1 MKLSIFTT
9 VTDPERRGDN
19 WRDAFSCYREL
30 ADEVILMN
38 GSQTE
43 GIITGITY
51 NQFKTVDY
59 KWPEEFKWPFIGQQF
74 TRGFKAAT
82 GDWVIHADLDFV
94 FYEKDFAKIRQALKD
109 YPNSPA
115 VSFYKWQFILPD
127 RYNLK
132 SRLMLAVNKKKF
144 GDRLSFTG
152 GGDMCQPQ
160 LDGVDININEMP
172 QAGVPFYNYEK
183 LTKTEA
189 QIRDDVERMDRAY
202 KAHYGTWLYSNEG
215 KEAYEGWF
223 RMVQGRFNKPSKH
236 IPLSDHPKY
245 VQETIKNLKP
255 EQFGYSGFGKLGV
268 NDYA

>member
-9 VTDPERRGDN
+9 ASNPHKRGDN
-19 WRDAFSCYREL
+19 FEDAIECYSEL
-30 ADEVILMN
+30 ADEVVVVDG
-38 GSQTE
+38 GSANHLKVLA
-43 GIITGITY
+43 IPY
-51 NQFKTVDY
+51 S
-59 KWPEEFKWPFIGQQF
+59 WPAEFSWEFIGQQF
-74 TRGFKAAT
+74 TRGYEAAT
-82 GDWVIHADLDFV
+82 GDWVLHCDLDFL
-94 FYEKDFAKIRQALKD
+94 FHQKDFAKIRQALKD
-109 YPNSPA
+109 YPDSPA

-144 GDRLSFTG
+144 GDRITFTG

-183 LTKTEA
+183 LTKTED
-189 QIRDDVERMDRAY
+189 QVRDDIERMDRAY
-202 KAHYGTWLYSNEG
+202 KTYHGVWLYSNEG
-215 KEAYEGWF
+215 VGAYEGWQ
-223 RMVQGRFNKPSKH
+223 RMVQGRFHKPSKH

-245 VQETIKNLKP
+245 IQETIANLRP
-255 EQFGYSGFGKLGV
+255 SQFGYDGFGTLGR